1 MNYINIGFLAIS
13 GLCLLLGFI
22 LGLKRGIGKSI
33 IRLIVVAAVIVV
45 VFLFKDKI
53 GDFVLNFKIG
63 SQTVQEFITSKI
75 PEDFQS
81 MEDTIIPIVKL
92 IIIVVAFILGVLILQ
107 LVSLIVSAILG
118 AIFAREAKSRLIGGI
133 VGLLQGAII
142 AVALCVPLAGVCA
155 NVGKL
160 SEVEVNNNKLVTL
173 PANLDCNEAV
183 ASGAGKVYYEKG
195 SFLFVKIATTKT
207 EDGKTLTLDGQIDA
221 LVGAA
226 KMANELMALKDI
238 DFSGGLN
245 STNVESI
252 KEVLSNLDTINGEL
266 TEESQETI
274 NNLIT
279 ELADTFD
286 VPVDL
291 SDLDLSEI
299 NFEQEAGL
307 LDTLVD
313 YQEDG
318 TIDDVNAMV
327 TSLANS
333 SIALAA
339 LESTDAI
346 IEVTA
351 EQQAEVEA
359 ALSNVDDPEKVAAI
373 KALFGIE

>member
-33 IRLIVVAAVIVV
+33 IRLIVIAAVIAVL
-45 VFLFKDKI
+45 FMFKDKI
-53 GDFVLNFKIG
+53 GDFVLNLKIG
-63 SQTVQEFITSKI
+63 SQTVQEFIVSKI
-75 PEDFQS
+75 PEDYKS
-81 MEDTIIPIVKL
+81 MEDNIIPIIKL
-92 IIIVVAFILGVLILQ
+92 IIIVVAFVLGLLVLQ
-107 LVSLIVSAILG
+107 LVSLIVSGILG
-118 AIFAREAKSRLIGGI
+118 AIFAREAKGRLIGGI
-133 VGLLQGAII
+133 VGIIQGVVI

-160 SEVEVNNNKLVTL
+160 SEVEVNDKKLVTL
-173 PANLDCNEAV
+173 PANFDCNEAV
-183 ASGAGKVYYEKG
+183 STGAGKIYYQNG
-195 SFLFVKIATTKT
+195 NFLFAKIAVTKT
-207 EDGKTLTLDGQIDA
+207 EDGKTLTLNGQIDA
-221 LVGAA
+221 LIGAA
-226 KMANELMALKDI
+226 KMANELMTLKDI

-245 STNVESI
+245 STNVEEI

-266 TEESQETI
+266 TEEAQETI
-274 NNLIT
+274 TELIT
-279 ELADTFD
+279 DLAESFD

-299 NFEQEAGL
+299 DFEQEAGL
-307 LDTLVD
+307 LDSIVD

-339 LESTDAI
+339 LESTDASI
-346 IEVTA
+346 TVTA

-359 ALSNVDDPEKVAAI
+359 ALANVDDPEKVAAI
-373 KALFGIE
+373 RALFGIE

>member
-1 MNYINIGFLAIS
+1 MNYINIGLLVIS
-13 GLCLLLGFI
+13 ALCLLLGFI

-33 IRLIVVAAVIVV
+33 IRLIVVLAVIVA

-63 SQTVQEFITSKI
+63 SQTVQEFIISKL

-92 IIIVVAFILGVLILQ
+92 IIIVVAFILGILILQ
-107 LVSLIVSAILG
+107 LVSLLLSAILG

-133 VGLLQGAII
+133 VGIVQGAII
-142 AVALCVPLAGVCA
+142 AIALCVPLAGICA

-160 SEVEVNNNKLVTL
+160 SEVEVNNQQLVNL
-173 PANLDCNEAV
+173 PPSLDCNEAV

-195 SFLFVKIATTKT
+195 NFLFVKIAATTT
-207 EDGKTLTLDGQIDA
+207 EDGKTLTLDGQIEA

-226 KMANELMALKDI
+226 KMANELFALKNV
-238 DFSGGLN
+238 DFSNGLN
-245 STNVESI
+245 STNVEEI
-252 KEVLSNLDTINGEL
+252 KEVLTNLDTINGEL
-266 TEESQETI
+266 TEEAQETI
-274 NNLIT
+274 NNLIS
-279 ELADTFD
+279 ELAETFD
-286 VPVDL
+286 VPIDV

-307 LDTLVD
+307 LDTIVD

-318 TIDDVNAMV
+318 TIDDVNKMV
-327 TSLANS
+327 QSLADS
-333 SIALAA
+333 SLALAA
-339 LESTDAI
+339 LESVDVSLD
-346 IEVTA
+346 VTE

-359 ALSNVDDPEKVAAI
+359 ALANVSDPEKVAAI

>member
-1 MNYINIGFLAIS
+1 MNYISIAFIAIS
-13 GLCLLLGFI
+13 IACLGLGFI

-33 IRLIVVAAVIVV
+33 IRLIVIAAVIAVL
-45 VFLFKDKI
+45 FMFKDKI
-53 GDFVLNFKIG
+53 GDFVLNLKIG
-63 SQTVQEFITSKI
+63 SQTVQEFIVSKI
-75 PEDFQS
+75 PEDFKS
-81 MEDTIIPIVKL
+81 MEDNIIPIIKL
-92 IIIVVAFILGVLILQ
+92 IIIVVAFILGLLVLQ
-107 LVSLIVSAILG
+107 LVSLIVSGILG
-118 AIFAREAKSRLIGGI
+118 AIFAREAKGRLIGGI
-133 VGLLQGAII
+133 VGIIQGAVI

-160 SEVEVNNNKLVTL
+160 SEVEVNDKKLVTL

-183 ASGAGKVYYEKG
+183 SSDVGKIYYENG
-195 SFLFVKIATTKT
+195 NFLFAKIAVTKT
-207 EDGKTLTLDGQIDA
+207 EDGKTLTLNGQIDA
-221 LVGAA
+221 LIGAA
-226 KMANELMALKDI
+226 KMANELLALKDV

-245 STNVESI
+245 STNVETI
-252 KEVLSNLDTINGEL
+252 KEVLTNLDTINGEL
-266 TEESQETI
+266 TEEAQETVTEI
-274 NNLIT
+274 IT
-279 ELADTFD
+279 ELADSFD

-307 LDTLVD
+307 LDSIVD

-339 LESTDAI
+339 LESTDASI
-346 IEVTA
+346 TVTP
-351 EQQAEVEA
+351 EQQAEVET
-359 ALSNVDDPEKVAAI
+359 ALANVDDPEKVAAI